1 MLSGLAALSGAPLFA
16 SKERGFDAMESS
28 PKPQRKKTT
37 VEVEYIS
44 PKFIAGLETYIR
56 SLVDRNG
63 GFASVQVE
71 IVAGEVKR
79 FVVSG
84 ESYLLS
90 AM

>member
-1 MLSGLAALSGAPLFA
+1 MDT
-16 SKERGFDAMESS
+16 K
-28 PKPQRKKTT
+28 PKLQRKKTT
-37 VEVEYIS
+37 VEVEYCS
-44 PKFIAGLETYIR
+44 PKFIAGLEAYIR

-63 GFASVQVE
+63 GYASVQVE